1 MQNTINTFTLAVLAI
16 NKCFWNKNPKA
27 NEKTQREIF
36 TCVNTLSN
44 ALEQHKKR
52 SFTLDDLTASKFGLL
67 SFLRKMDHN
76 SIDTQHYAVVL
87 EHVEA
92 FYTSIESDLMVARIA
107 AKW

>member
-1 MQNTINTFTLAVLAI
+1 MAVLAI

-36 TCVNTLSN
+36 SCVNTLSN

-52 SFTLDDLTASKFGLL
+52 NFTLDDLTASKFGLMSL
-67 SFLRKMDHN
+67 LGKMDHN
-76 SIDTQHYAVVL
+76 SIDMQHYAIVL
-87 EHVEA
+87 EYTEA
-92 FYTSIESDLMVARIA
+92 FYASIESDLMVRSIA